1 MLKLLG
7 FIAQQRECKYFSIFS
22 AGKHYMVVVVI
33 TFSSQRRGSGVAEL
47 RGASEDE
54 VTLESWARKAERHQ
68 AWCGAGFSK
77 TSSVRVG
84 LLPVPKD
91 FTLECFQ
98 L

>member
-22 AGKHYMVVVVI
+22 AGKHYMVVVI

-68 AWCGAGFSK
+68 AWCGAAFSK